1 MMNDIYPSNYKIR
14 FTLDPYQPNFQGIC
28 SIELDTPNPIDKIK
42 LNVDQLVIS
51 KCQLKKGDVDEVC
64 SFSQNPQNQEL
75 NIDLPEKIED
85 NFNLVI
91 EYTGK
96 FSEDLHGIYR
106 SKYEYDGKEKY
117 VISTQFEESNARR
130 AFPCFD
136 HPSKKATFDIE
147 YIIDEG
153 LVAISNT
160 AILEEKKL
168 ENNKKL
174 VRFKQTPK
182 MSTYLLYFGIGEFEI
197 VQDNFNGHL
206 VRVFTTPG
214 KAKYGKFAMGIAGK
228 SLKFCEEYTGIK
240 YPLSKCDL
248 IGVPDFPYGA
258 MENYGAIAF
267 RETVFLLYPG
277 ITSTTMKLLIA
288 GVTAHEVSHFWF
300 GDLVSPLEWR
310 DIWLNESFASYFT
323 SAIPDHYYPEWNVF
337 KISIPRYYMGALE
350 RDGLVETYPVELP
363 SEETDFIS
371 PAKVEIVY
379 NKGASILRMLHGYLG
394 EDDFKKAIKHF
405 LTKYQFSCANTQQYW
420 KAFEEAT
427 GKPINKFAE
436 SWVHQPGYPIIYAKR
451 ENDELILTQERFT
464 YIPNKSVLKWFIPV
478 KINLFLND
486 HEVKELDVNFE
497 EKTHKI
503 LIPKET
509 FSFKLNVS
517 QSGFYRVKY
526 EEDMI
531 NKLGQLI
538 IEKSLKPIDR
548 FGIENDFYALIK
560 RGDYTINQYLELI
573 NNYFLNED
581 DFLPLTSILTHLK
594 HAYLVFKS
602 KRKEIK
608 ETALRLLKNY
618 LDKYG
623 LEPIDG
629 ENIDQAIIRDS
640 ILWAAFSYGNQ
651 SAEECGQN
659 HFTKILEGKKVH
671 QDILSSVLKIGA
683 ATNNKSAPYFMQK
696 LLAPDTP
703 DVEKL
708 YVLEAFGCQRNK
720 KDILKTLNMNL
731 KQVPSQSRHYV
742 FSSMAHNPEAIELI
756 WPWFLK
762 NFKKIE
768 TQSSMVYAR
777 TIASLIPMGGLEN
790 ALENASEVKQFFK
803 KYLNEKELAK
813 DTIKMTLEL
822 LEINSKMRKS

>member
-1 MMNDIYPSNYKIR
+1 MTNDIYPSNYKIR
-14 FTLDPYQPNFQGIC
+14 LTLDLDQPNFQGIC
-28 SIELDTPNPIDKIK
+28 TIELDSLKPIDKIK
-42 LNVDQLVIS
+42 LNYDQLVIS
-51 KCQLKKGDVDEVC
+51 KCLLKKGDIEDVC
-64 SFSQNPQNQEL
+64 SFTEYPQNQEL
-75 NIDLPEKIED
+75 MIDLPGRIEGIFD
-85 NFNLVI
+85 LII
-91 EYTGK
+91 EYIGS
-96 FSEDLHGIYR
+96 FSKDLHGIYI

-147 YIIDEG
+147 YIIDEE

-160 AILEEKKL
+160 AILEEMKL

-197 VQDNFNGHL
+197 LQDNFNGHL
-206 VRVFTTPG
+206 VRVLTTPG
-214 KAKYGKFAMGIAGK
+214 KAEYGKFAMDIAGK

-240 YPLSKCDL
+240 YPISKCDL

-267 RETVFLLYPG
+267 RETVFLLYPE
-277 ITSTTMKLLIA
+277 ITSTFMKLMIA

-323 SAIPDHYYPEWNVF
+323 SVIPDHYYPEWNMF
-337 KISIPRYYMGALE
+337 NISIPRYYMGALE

-394 EDDFKKAIKHF
+394 EDDFKVAIKHF
-405 LTKYQFSCANTQQYW
+405 LTKYQFSCANTQHYW

-436 SWVHQPGYPIIYAKR
+436 SWVHQPGYPIIYVKR
-451 ENDELILTQERFT
+451 ENEVLILTQERFT
-464 YIPNKSVLKWFIPV
+464 YIPFKSDLNWFIPV
-478 KINLFLND
+478 NITYFLNSG
-486 HEVKELDVNFE
+486 ETKVVNVNME
-497 EKTHKI
+497 EKTQKF

-509 FSFKLNVS
+509 LSFKLNFS
-517 QSGFYRVKY
+517 QTGFYRVKY

-531 NKLGQLI
+531 KKLGQLV
-538 IEKSLKPIDR
+538 IEKGLKPIDR
-548 FGIENDFYALIK
+548 FGIENDFYALVK
-560 RGDYTINQYLELI
+560 RGDYTLNQYLELI
-573 NNYFLNED
+573 NNYYLNEHN
-581 DFLPLTSILTHLK
+581 FLPLTSVLLHLK
-594 HAYLVFKS
+594 HAYLIFNS
-602 KRKEIK
+602 ERKEIK
-608 ETALRLLKNY
+608 EIVLRLLKNY
-618 LDKYG
+618 IDKYG

-629 ENIDQAIIRDS
+629 EKIDQAVIRDS
-640 ILWAAFSYGNQ
+640 ILWAAFSYGDQ
-651 SAEECGQN
+651 SAEECGQTN
-659 HFTKILEGKKVH
+659 FTKILEGKRVH

-683 ATNNKSAPYFMQK
+683 ATNNKSANYFLQK

-708 YVLEAFGCQRNK
+708 YILQALGCQQNK
-720 KDILKTLNMNL
+720 KDILNTLNMNL
-731 KQVPSQSRHYV
+731 KQVPSQSRHYL
-742 FSSMAHNPEAIELI
+742 FNSMARNPEALEFL

-762 NFKKIE
+762 NFKEIE
-768 TQSSMVYAR
+768 SQSPMVYAR
-777 TIASLIPMGGLEN
+777 SIASLIPMGGLEN
-790 ALENASEVKQFFK
+790 VTEVKQFFK
-803 KYLNEKELAK
+803 EYINEKELAK

-822 LEINSKMRKS
+822 LEINSKMRES

>member
-1 MMNDIYPSNYKIR
+1 MTNDINPNNYKIHL
-14 FTLDPYQPNFQGIC
+14 TLDLDQPDFQGIC
-28 SIELDTPNPIDKIK
+28 TIELDSPNPINKIK
-42 LNVDQLVIS
+42 LNQDQLVIS
-51 KCQLKKGDVDEVC
+51 KCLLKKGDLEEVC
-64 SFSQNPQNQEL
+64 SFMEYPQNQEL
-75 NIDLPEKIED
+75 MIDLPERIEGTFD
-85 NFNLVI
+85 LII
-91 EYTGK
+91 EYVGN

-106 SKYEYDGKEKY
+106 SKYEYEGKEKY

-182 MSTYLLYFGIGEFEI
+182 MSTYLLYFGVGEFEI
-197 VQDNFNGHL
+197 LQDNFDGHL

-214 KAKYGKFAMGIAGK
+214 KAEYGKFAMDIAGK

-267 RETVFLLYPG
+267 RETVFLLYPE
-277 ITSTTMKLLIA
+277 ITSTFMKLMIA

-323 SAIPDHYYPEWNVF
+323 SMIPDHYYPEWNMF
-337 KISIPRYYMGALE
+337 NISIPRYYMGALE

-394 EDDFKKAIKHF
+394 EGDFKKAIKHF
-405 LTKYQFSCANTQQYW
+405 LTKYQFSCANTQHYW

-436 SWVHQPGYPIIYAKR
+436 SWVHQPGYPIIYVKR
-451 ENDELILTQERFT
+451 ENDEIILTQERFT
-464 YIPNKSVLKWFIPV
+464 YIPHKSDLKWLIPV
-478 KINLFLND
+478 KINFFLNN
-486 HEVKELDVNFE
+486 HEIEELDVNFE
-497 EKTHKI
+497 AKTHKI
-503 LIPKET
+503 LIPKGT
-509 FSFKLNVS
+509 ISFKLNIS

-526 EEDMI
+526 EQTII
-531 NKLGQLI
+531 NMLGQLV

-548 FGIENDFYALIK
+548 FGIENDFYALVK

-573 NNYFLNED
+573 NNYYLNEAN
-581 DFLPLTSILTHLK
+581 FLPLNSILTHLK

-602 KRKEIK
+602 KRKEIR
-608 ETALRLLKNY
+608 ETGFRLLKNY
-618 LDKYG
+618 IDKYG

-651 SAEECGQN
+651 SAEEVGQTN
-659 HFTKILEGKKVH
+659 FTKILEGKKVH

-683 ATNNKSAPYFMQK
+683 ATNSKSATYFMQK

-708 YVLEAFGCQRNK
+708 YILEAFGCQQNK
-720 KDILKTLNMNL
+720 KDIIKTLNMNL
-731 KQVPSQSRHYV
+731 KEVPSQSRHYL
-742 FSSMAHNPEAIELI
+742 FSSMARNPEALELI
-756 WPWFLK
+756 WSWFLK
-762 NFKKIE
+762 NLKKIE
-768 TQSSMVYAR
+768 EQSPMVYAR

-790 ALENASEVKQFFK
+790 VSEVKQFFK
-803 KYLNEKELAK
+803 DYIKEKDLAK
-813 DTIKMTLEL
+813 DTIKMILEL
-822 LEINSKMRKS
+822 LEINSKMRES

>member
-1 MMNDIYPSNYKIR
+1 MMKDIYPCNYKIR
-14 FTLDPYQPNFQGIC
+14 LTLELEQTDFQGIC
-28 SIELDTPNPIDKIK
+28 TIELDSSKPIDKIK
-42 LNVDQLVIS
+42 LDYDQLVIS
-51 KCQLKKGDVDEVC
+51 KCLLKKGDIEEVC
-64 SFSQNPQNQEL
+64 SFIEYPQNQEL
-75 NIDLPEKIED
+75 IVDLPERIEGIFD
-85 NFNLVI
+85 LII
-91 EYTGK
+91 EFVGN
-96 FSEDLHGIYR
+96 FSEDLHGMYR
-106 SKYEYDGKEKY
+106 SKYEYEGKEKY

-160 AILEEKKL
+160 AIIEEKKL

-182 MSTYLLYFGIGEFEI
+182 MCTYLLYFGVGEFEI
-197 VQDNFNGHL
+197 LQDSFNGHL
-206 VRVFTTPG
+206 VRVLTTPG
-214 KAKYGKFAMGIAGK
+214 KAEYGKFAMDIAGK

-267 RETVFLLYPG
+267 RETVFLLYPE
-277 ITSTTMKLLIA
+277 ITSTFMKLMIA

-323 SAIPDHYYPEWNVF
+323 SMIPDHYYPEWNMF
-337 KISIPRYYMGALE
+337 NISIPRYYMGALE
-350 RDGLVETYPVELP
+350 RDGLIETYPVELP

-405 LTKYQFSCANTQQYW
+405 LTKYQFSCANTQHYW

-436 SWVHQPGYPIIYAKR
+436 SWVHQPGYPIIYVKR

-464 YIPNKSVLKWFIPV
+464 YIPHDSELKWFIPI
-478 KINLFLND
+478 KINLYLNNG
-486 HEVKELDVNFE
+486 EIKVVDVNFE
-497 EKTHKI
+497 EKTYKL

-509 FSFKLNVS
+509 LAFKLNVS

-526 EEDMI
+526 EDNMI
-531 NKLGQLI
+531 NKLGELVV
-538 IEKSLKPIDR
+538 EKGLNPIDR
-548 FGIENDFYALIK
+548 FGIESDFYALVK
-560 RGDYTINQYLELI
+560 RGDYTLNQYLELI
-573 NNYFLNED
+573 NKYFLNED

-594 HAYLVFKS
+594 HAFLVFNS
-602 KRKEIK
+602 KREKIR
-608 ETALRLLKNY
+608 ETGLRVLKNY
-618 LDKYG
+618 IDKYG
-623 LEPIDG
+623 LEPIEG

-640 ILWAAFSYGNQ
+640 ILWATFSYGYQ
-651 SAEECGQN
+651 FAEEFGQAN
-659 HFTKILEGKKVH
+659 FTKILEGKKVH

-683 ATNNKSAPYFMQK
+683 ATSSKSATYFMQK

-708 YVLEAFGCQRNK
+708 YILEAFGCQQNK

-731 KQVPSQSRHYV
+731 KQVPSQSRHYLY
-742 FSSMAHNPEAIELI
+742 SSMAGNTEALELI
-756 WPWFLK
+756 WPWFHK
-762 NFKKIE
+762 NFEKIE

-777 TIASLIPMGGLEN
+777 TIASLIPRGGLKN
-790 ALENASEVKQFFK
+790 VTEVKQFFK
-803 KYLNEKELAK
+803 EYINEKELAK

-822 LEINSKMRKS
+822 LEINSRMRER

>member
-1 MMNDIYPSNYKIR
+1 MTNDIYPSNYKIR
-14 FTLDPYQPNFQGIC
+14 LTLALDQTNFQGIC
-28 SIELDTPNPIDKIK
+28 TIELDSSKPIDKIK
-42 LNVDQLVIS
+42 LNYDQLVIS
-51 KCQLKKGDVDEVC
+51 KCLLKKRDIEEVC
-64 SFSQNPQNQEL
+64 SFTEYPQNQEL
-75 NIDLPEKIED
+75 IVDLPERTEGIFDLIIEFVG
-85 NFNLVI
+85 N
-91 EYTGK
+91 

-168 ENNKKL
+168 ENSKKL

-182 MSTYLLYFGIGEFEI
+182 MCTYLLYFGVGEFEML
-197 VQDNFNGHL
+197 QDNFNGYL
-206 VRVFTTPG
+206 VRVLTTPG
-214 KAKYGKFAMGIAGK
+214 KAEYGKFAMDIAGK
-228 SLKFCEEYTGIK
+228 SLKFCEEYTDIK

-277 ITSTTMKLLIA
+277 ITSTFMKLAIA
-288 GVTAHEVSHFWF
+288 SVTAHEVSHFWF

-323 SAIPDHYYPEWNVF
+323 SMIPDHYYPEWNMSN
-337 KISIPRYYMGALE
+337 ISLPRYYMGALE
-350 RDGLVETYPVELP
+350 RDGLIETYPVELP

-394 EDDFKKAIKHF
+394 EDAFKEAIKHF
-405 LTKYQFSCANTQQYW
+405 LAKYQFSCANTQHYW

-427 GKPINKFAE
+427 GKPIKKFAD
-436 SWVHQPGYPIIYAKR
+436 SWVHQPGYPIIYVKK
-451 ENDELILTQERFT
+451 ENDEIILTQERFI
-464 YIPNKSVLKWFIPV
+464 YVPNKSDLKWFIPV
-478 KINLFLND
+478 KITFFLKNN
-486 HEVKELDVNFE
+486 EIKELDVNFE
-497 EKTHKI
+497 EKTYKI

-509 FSFKLNVS
+509 DSFKLNIR

-531 NKLGQLI
+531 RKLGKLVL
-538 IEKSLKPIDR
+538 EKELEPIDR
-548 FGIENDFYALIK
+548 FGIENDYYALVK

-573 NNYFLNED
+573 NNYYLDEGS
-581 DFLPLTSILTHLK
+581 FLPLSCILTHLK
-594 HAYLVFKS
+594 HAYLIFKS

-608 ETALRLLKNY
+608 ETGLRLLKNY
-618 LDKYG
+618 IRKYG

-629 ENIDQAIIRDS
+629 ENVDQAIIRNS

-651 SAEECGQN
+651 SAEEFGQTN
-659 HFTKILEGKKVH
+659 FIKILEGKKVH

-683 ATNNKSAPYFMQK
+683 ATNKKSASYFMQK

-708 YVLEAFGCQRNK
+708 YILEAFGCQQNK

-731 KQVPSQSRHYV
+731 KQVPSQSRHYL
-742 FSSMAHNPEAIELI
+742 FSSMAGNPEALELV

-768 TQSSMVYAR
+768 EQSPMVYAR

-790 ALENASEVKQFFK
+790 ISEVSQFFK
-803 KYLNEKELAK
+803 EYLNEKDLAK

-822 LEINSKMRKS
+822 LEINSKMRER

>member
-1 MMNDIYPSNYKIR
+1 MTKDIYPSNYKIR
-14 FTLDPYQPNFQGIC
+14 LTLDIAQPNFQGIC
-28 SIELDTPNPIDKIK
+28 TIELDSSKPINKIK
-42 LNVDQLVIS
+42 LNYDQLVIS
-51 KCQLKKGDVDEVC
+51 KCLLKKGDIEEIC
-64 SFSQNPQNQEL
+64 SSTEYPQNQEL
-75 NIDLPEKIED
+75 MIDLPERIEGTFD
-85 NFNLVI
+85 LII
-91 EYTGK
+91 EYEGN

-136 HPSKKATFDIE
+136 HPSIKATFDIE

-168 ENNKKL
+168 ENNKRL

-182 MSTYLLYFGIGEFEI
+182 MSTYLLYFGVGEFEI
-197 VQDNFNGHL
+197 LQDHFNGHL

-214 KAKYGKFAMGIAGK
+214 KSQYGKFAMDIAGK

-240 YPLSKCDL
+240 YPISKCDL

-267 RETVFLLYPG
+267 RETVFLLYPE
-277 ITSTTMKLLIA
+277 ITSTFMKLMIA

-323 SAIPDHYYPEWNVF
+323 SMIPDHYYPEWNMF
-337 KISIPRYYMGALE
+337 NISIPRYYMGALE

-405 LTKYQFSCANTQQYW
+405 LTKYQFSCANTQHYW
-420 KAFEEAT
+420 EAFEEAT
-427 GKPINKFAE
+427 GKPIHKFAE
-436 SWVHQPGYPIIYAKR
+436 SWVHQPGYPIISVKR

-464 YIPNKSVLKWFIPV
+464 YIPNKSDLKWFIPV
-478 KINLFLND
+478 KINFFLNNG
-486 HEVKELDVNFE
+486 EIKELDVKFE

-503 LIPKET
+503 LIPKE
-509 FSFKLNVS
+509 SLSYKLNIS

-526 EEDMI
+526 EEDII
-531 NKLGQLI
+531 NKLGLLVV
-538 IEKSLKPIDR
+538 EKALNPIDR
-548 FGIENDFYALIK
+548 FGIENDFYALVK
-560 RGDYTINQYLELI
+560 RGDYTLNQYLELI
-573 NNYFLNED
+573 NNYFVNEY

-594 HAYLVFKS
+594 HAYLVFNS
-602 KRKEIK
+602 KREKIK
-608 ETALRLLKNY
+608 ETGLRILKNY
-618 LDKYG
+618 IDKYG
-623 LEPIDG
+623 LETIDE
-629 ENIDQAIIRDS
+629 ENIDQALIRNS

-651 SAEECGQN
+651 NAEEFGKTN
-659 HFTKILEGKKVH
+659 FTKILEGKKVH

-683 ATNNKSAPYFMQK
+683 ATNNKSTPYFMQK

-731 KQVPSQSRHYV
+731 KQVPSQSRSYL
-742 FSSMAHNPEAIELI
+742 FSSMARNPEALEFI

-762 NFKKIE
+762 NLKKIE
-768 TQSSMVYAR
+768 EQSPMVYAR
-777 TIASLIPMGGLEN
+777 TIASLVPIGG
-790 ALENASEVKQFFK
+790 LENASEVSQFFK
-803 KYLNEKELAK
+803 KQLDEKDLAK

-822 LEINSKMRKS
+822 LEINLNMRDM

>member
-14 FTLDPYQPNFQGIC
+14 LTLDIAQPNFQGIC
-28 SIELDTPNPIDKIK
+28 MIELDSAKLIDKIK
-42 LNVDQLVIS
+42 LNMDQLVIS
-51 KCQLKKGDVDEVC
+51 KCQLKTGDSDVVC
-64 SFSQNPQNQEL
+64 SYREDPKNQEL
-75 NIDLPEKIED
+75 IVDLPEKIEGTFD
-85 NFNLVI
+85 LMI
-91 EYTGK
+91 EYIGS
-96 FSEDLHGIYR
+96 FSKDLHGIYR

-147 YIIDEG
+147 YILDEK

-174 VRFKQTPK
+174 VKFKQTPK
-182 MSTYLLYFGIGEFEI
+182 MCTYLLYFGIGEFE
-197 VQDNFNGHL
+197 VLQDHFNGHL

-214 KAKYGKFAMGIAGK
+214 KSEYGKFAMDIAGK

-240 YPLSKCDL
+240 YPISKCDL

-267 RETVFLLYPG
+267 RETVFLLYPE
-277 ITSTTMKLLIA
+277 ITSTFMKLAIA

-323 SAIPDHYYPEWNVF
+323 SLIPDHYYPEWNMF
-337 KISIPRYYMGALE
+337 NISIPRYYMGALE

-394 EDDFKKAIKHF
+394 EGDFKKAIKHF
-405 LTKYQFSCANTQQYW
+405 LTKYQFSCANTQHYW
-420 KAFEEAT
+420 EAFEEAT
-427 GKPINKFAE
+427 GKPIHKFAE
-436 SWVHQPGYPIIYAKR
+436 SWVHQPGYPIISVKR

-464 YIPNKSVLKWFIPV
+464 YIPNKSDLKWFIPV
-478 KINLFLND
+478 KINFFLNNG
-486 HEVKELDVNFE
+486 EIKELDVKFE

-509 FSFKLNVS
+509 LSYKLNIS
-517 QSGFYRVKY
+517 QSGFYRIKY
-526 EEDMI
+526 EEDVI
-531 NKLGQLI
+531 NKLGQLVV
-538 IEKSLKPIDR
+538 EKALNPIDR
-548 FGIENDFYALIK
+548 FGIENDFYALVK
-560 RGDYTINQYLELI
+560 RGDYTLNQYLKLI
-573 NNYFLNED
+573 NSYFIYED

-594 HAYLVFKS
+594 HAYLVFNS
-602 KRKEIK
+602 KREKIK
-608 ETALRLLKNY
+608 ETGLKILKNY
-618 LDKYG
+618 IDKYG
-623 LEPIDG
+623 LEPID
-629 ENIDQAIIRDS
+629 EEKIDQALIRNS

-651 SAEECGQN
+651 TAEEFGQAG
-659 HFTKILEGKKVH
+659 FGKILEGKKVH

-731 KQVPSQSRHYV
+731 KQVPSQSRHYL
-742 FSSMAHNPEAIELI
+742 FSSMARNPEALELI

-768 TQSSMVYAR
+768 VQSSMVYAR
-777 TIASLIPMGGLEN
+777 TIASLIPMGG
-790 ALENASEVKQFFK
+790 LENASEVKQFFK

>member
-1 MMNDIYPSNYKIR
+1 MTKDIYPRNYKIR
-14 FTLDPYQPNFQGIC
+14 LTLVLDQQNFQGIC
-28 SIELDTPNPIDKIK
+28 TIELDSSKPIDKIK
-42 LNVDQLVIS
+42 LNYDQLVIS
-51 KCQLKKGDVDEVC
+51 KCLLKKGDIEEVC
-64 SFSQNPQNQEL
+64 SFTEYPQNQEL
-75 NIDLPEKIED
+75 IVDLPERTED
-85 NFNLVI
+85 IFDLII
-91 EYTGK
+91 EYVGN

-106 SKYEYDGKEKY
+106 SKYEYDGEEKY

-147 YIIDEG
+147 YIIDED

-182 MSTYLLYFGIGEFEI
+182 MSTYLLYFGVGEFEI
-197 VQDNFNGHL
+197 LQENFNGHL

-214 KAKYGKFAMGIAGK
+214 KAEYGKFAMDIAGK

-277 ITSTTMKLLIA
+277 ITSTTMKMLIA

-337 KISIPRYYMGALE
+337 NISIPRYYMGALE

-379 NKGASILRMLHGYLG
+379 NKGASILRMLHSYLG

-405 LTKYQFSCANTQQYW
+405 LSKYQFSCANTQQYW

-427 GKPINKFAE
+427 GKPIKKFAE
-436 SWVHQPGYPIIYAKR
+436 SWVHQPGYPIINVKR
-451 ENDELILTQERFT
+451 ENDQLILTQERFT
-464 YIPNKSVLKWFIPV
+464 YIPHNSDLKWFIPI
-478 KINLFLND
+478 KIIFFLND
-486 HEVKELDVNFE
+486 GKIKEIDVNFE
-497 EKTHKI
+497 EETHKI

-509 FSFKLNVS
+509 LSFKLNIS

-531 NKLGQLI
+531 KKLGKLV
-538 IEKSLKPIDR
+538 IEKNLKPIDR
-548 FGIENDFYALIK
+548 FGIESDFYALVK

-573 NNYFLNED
+573 NTYFINEE
-581 DFLPLTSILTHLK
+581 DFLPLSSILTHLK
-594 HAYLVFKS
+594 HSYLVIKS
-602 KRKEIK
+602 KREEIR
-608 ETALRLLKNY
+608 ETALILLKNY
-618 LDKYG
+618 IDKYD

-629 ENIDQAIIRDS
+629 ESVDQAIIRDS

-651 SAEECGQN
+651 HAEEFGQTN
-659 HFTKILEGKKVH
+659 FTKILEGKKVH
-671 QDILSSVLKIGA
+671 QDILSSVLKVGA

-708 YVLEAFGCQRNK
+708 YILEAFGCQKNK

-731 KQVPSQSRHYV
+731 KQVPSQSRHYL
-742 FSSMAHNPEAIELI
+742 FSSIAHNPEAIELI

-762 NFKKIE
+762 SFKKIE
-768 TQSSMVYAR
+768 AQSSMVYAR

-790 ALENASEVKQFFK
+790 ASEVTQFFK
-803 KYLNEKELAK
+803 EYLNEKDLAK
-813 DTIKMTLEL
+813 DTVKMVLEL
-822 LEINSKMRKS
+822 LEINSNMRDN

>member
-14 FTLDPYQPNFQGIC
+14 LTLELDQPNFQGIC
-28 SIELDTPNPIDKIK
+28 TIELDSPKPIDKIK

-51 KCQLKKGDVDEVC
+51 KCKLKKGDTDDIC
-64 SFSQNPQNQEL
+64 SFTEYPQNQEL
-75 NIDLPEKIED
+75 IVDLPEKIED

-91 EYTGK
+91 EYTGNL
-96 FSEDLHGIYR
+96 SEDLHGIYR
-106 SKYEYDGKEKY
+106 SKYEYKGKEKY
-117 VISTQFEESNARR
+117 VISTQFEESYARR

-147 YIIDEG
+147 YIIDEE

-160 AILEEKKL
+160 AILEEKNLK
-168 ENNKKL
+168 NNKRL

-182 MSTYLLYFGIGEFEI
+182 MCTYLLYFGVGEFEI
-197 VQDNFNGHL
+197 LQDHFNGHL
-206 VRVFTTPG
+206 VRVVTTPG
-214 KAKYGKFAMGIAGK
+214 KAEYGKFAMDIAGK

-240 YPLSKCDL
+240 YPISKCDL

-267 RETVFLLYPG
+267 RETVFLLYPE
-277 ITSTTMKLLIA
+277 ITSTAMKILIA

-323 SAIPDHYYPEWNVF
+323 SAIPDHYFPEWNVVNN
-337 KISIPRYYMGALE
+337 SIPRYYMGALE

-363 SEETDFIS
+363 SGETDFIS

-394 EDDFKKAIKHF
+394 EVDFKRAIKHF
-405 LTKYQFSCANTQQYW
+405 LTKYQFSCANTQHYW

-436 SWVHQPGYPIIYAKR
+436 SWVHQAGYPIIYVKR

-464 YIPNKSVLKWFIPV
+464 YIPHKSDLNWFIP
-478 KINLFLND
+478 ISIQFFLNSGATN
-486 HEVKELDVNFE
+486 VVNVILE
-497 EKTHKI
+497 EKSHKL

-509 FSFKLNVS
+509 LSFKLNAS

-526 EEDMI
+526 EEDVI
-531 NKLGQLI
+531 KELGKLVIKKG
-538 IEKSLKPIDR
+538 LKPIDR
-548 FGIENDFYALIK
+548 FGIENDFYALVK
-560 RGDYTINQYLELI
+560 RGDYKLNQYLELI
-573 NNYFLNED
+573 NNYFVNED

-594 HAYLVFKS
+594 HAYFVFNS
-602 KRKEIK
+602 KREKIK
-608 ETALRLLKNY
+608 ETGLRVLKNY
-618 LDKYG
+618 IDKYG
-623 LEPIDG
+623 LEPMDG
-629 ENIDQAIIRDS
+629 ENINQAIIRDS
-640 ILWAAFSYGNQ
+640 ILWGAFSYGDQ
-651 SAEECGQN
+651 TAEECGQAN
-659 HFTKILEGKKVH
+659 FKKILEGKKVH

-683 ATNNKSAPYFMQK
+683 ATNNKSTTYLMQK

-708 YVLEAFGCQRNK
+708 YILEAFGCQQNK

-731 KQVPSQSRHYV
+731 KQVPSQSRHYL
-742 FSSMAHNPEAIELI
+742 FSSMARNPEALEFI

-768 TQSSMVYAR
+768 EQSPMVFAR
-777 TIASLIPMGGLEN
+777 TIASLIPRGGLEN
-790 ALENASEVKQFFK
+790 ITEVKQFFK
-803 KYLNEKELAK
+803 EYINEKELAK
-813 DTIKMTLEL
+813 ATIKMTLEL
-822 LEINSKMRKS
+822 LEINSKMRER